1 MSANTSDD
9 LLLLQNICPLLRYET
24 NEANQPLGRKK
35 RKAKILTSTP
45 NKEALASAKVPEVKR
60 QFFSKR
66 KGRNVPTQKEILR
79 QKIQ

>member
-1 MSANTSDD
+1 MKPTRLTSLVD
-9 LLLLQNICPLLRYET
+9 
-24 NEANQPLGRKK
+24 KK
-35 RKAKILTSTP
+35 KGKAKILTSTP
-45 NKEALASAKVPEVKR
+45 NKEALEKSINKPSTSAKVPEVKR

>member
-1 MSANTSDD
+1 
-9 LLLLQNICPLLRYET
+9 
-24 NEANQPLGRKK
+24 
-35 RKAKILTSTP
+35 LTRTL
-45 NKEALASAKVPEVKR
+45 NKEALEESINKPSTSAKVPEVKR